1 MATKTLLPYSTL
13 HLSKSKL
20 IFLFTLSCIGI
31 AFSIFSF
38 IRIQDLEL
46 NNFSS
51 EFKWEAKNRIFALQN
66 NINDKI
72 NEVISLEAFFKSSDH
87 VEREEFHSFAN
98 LLLQHKTG
106 IQALEWIPR
115 VPNAEREIFEE
126 LTRLEG
132 FSDFQITER
141 IKQGVMNR
149 AKKHDEYFPVYYV
162 EPYEGN
168 EKALGFNLA
177 SNPRQVESLESSRD
191 TAEMRATPMITLVQ
205 EMERQS
211 AFLVYQPI
219 YNQKEP
225 PGSVE
230 ERQKEF
236 KGFVLGVFR
245 IGDLV
250 NETLSSISLSG
261 IDLYLF
267 DASESDPAKRFLYS
281 YASRTRL
288 ERSLPIKDES
298 TLKQGYHYSSPVK
311 VVDRTWQI
319 YAVPT
324 SFFAAH
330 RIWHKWLVSVT
341 IFIFTVF
348 LVGYLYIVFIRAEE
362 SKQHEQALSEVVN
375 KLELEIAE
383 RNRAEKALQETSKKL
398 LNMAMQDGLT
408 QIANRRNF
416 DIKLTEEWRRMI
428 RRKKPLSI
436 IIFDVDHFKFYND
449 TYGHQAGDMCLQTI
463 ANKAVQYFKRPG
475 DLLARYGG
483 EEFAAILPN
492 TTLEGANDLAE
503 EVRLH
508 IHEAKIHHDTSP
520 VSNFVTISCGIS
532 SVIPN
537 ESTNSQILLGVADKA
552 LYDAKEQG
560 RNRVVIRELN

>member
-1 MATKTLLPYSTL
+1 MAIKTLLPYSTL
-13 HLSKSKL
+13 HLSRTKL

-46 NNFSS
+46 STFSS
-51 EFKWEAKNRIFALQN
+51 ELKWGAENRIFALQN
-66 NINDKI
+66 NINGKI
-72 NEVISLEAFFKSSDH
+72 NEVISLEAFFKSSDRI
-87 VEREEFHSFAN
+87 EREEFHSFAN

-106 IQALEWIPR
+106 IQALEWIPL
-115 VPNAEREIFEE
+115 VHNAEREIFEE
-126 LTRLEG
+126 LARLDG

-141 IKQGVMNR
+141 LKQGVMIR
-149 AKKHDEYFPVYYV
+149 AKTHDEYFPVYYV

-168 EKALGFNLA
+168 ENALGFNVA

-191 TAEMRATPMITLVQ
+191 TAEMRATPKITLVQ

-250 NETLSSISLSG
+250 NETLSSIPYKG

-281 YASRTRL
+281 HASRTRL
-288 ERSLPIKDES
+288 ERSLLIKDES
-298 TLKQGYHYSSPVK
+298 TLKQGYYYSLPVK
-311 VVDRTWQI
+311 VVDRIWQI

-324 SFFAAH
+324 PDFFAAY
-330 RIWHKWLVSVT
+330 RNWHKWVVPVT

-348 LVGYLYIVFIRAEE
+348 LFGYLYVVFIREEE
-362 SKQHEQALSEVVN
+362 SKQHAQALSKVVN
-375 KLELEIAE
+375 ELEVEIAE
-383 RNRAEKALQETSKKL
+383 RNRVEKELVKEKKNLQEALVEIKTLRGIIPICSYCKK
-398 LNMAMQDGLT
+398 
-408 QIANRRNF
+408 
-416 DIKLTEEWRRMI
+416 I
-428 RRKKPLSI
+428 RDDKGIWSQLEAYLQSHSDAQFSHGACPECYKK
-436 IIFDVDHFKFYND
+436 
-449 TYGHQAGDMCLQTI
+449 QMEDM
-463 ANKAVQYFKRPG
+463 
-475 DLLARYGG
+475 
-483 EEFAAILPN
+483 E
-492 TTLEGANDLAE
+492 
-503 EVRLH
+503 
-508 IHEAKIHHDTSP
+508 
-520 VSNFVTISCGIS
+520 
-532 SVIPN
+532 
-537 ESTNSQILLGVADKA
+537 
-552 LYDAKEQG
+552 
-560 RNRVVIRELN
+560 